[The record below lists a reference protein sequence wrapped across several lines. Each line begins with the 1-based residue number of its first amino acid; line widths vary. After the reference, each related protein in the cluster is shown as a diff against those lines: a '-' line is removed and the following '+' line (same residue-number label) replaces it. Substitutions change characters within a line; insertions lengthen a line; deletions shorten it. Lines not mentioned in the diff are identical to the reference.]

1 MEYWEGKTQ
10 TPAFSLKRKN
20 KNLYIPYPKQLYLHY
35 AHNFCDEILYGGSAG
50 GGKTH
55 SMLWDAYIKCI
66 KYPGIRIGIFRR
78 KFPELERT
86 FIQKSKLYFDKSIGK
101 YNEKTKTWTIYTNS
115 VPSHIE
121 FCHCKNE
128 SDVYAYQSAEYDVL
142 YIDELTHWTEFMY
155 SYLITRLRSANT
167 SEMKLKPHVI
177 CATNPGGVGHGWVRK
192 RWRLYNQDVYYKIFI
207 DTDSTKVL
215 DSIGIKE
222 EPLKRIFLPA
232 RVFDNYYIVKNDPK
246 YILRLQSSPFAK
258 QLLEGDWSIFAGQ
271 AFSDFIEEKHAIQSF
286 EIPPDWKRYVSIDY
300 GYSNPFC
307 ALWHAIDPATNK
319 IYTYKEVYKTRL
331 SDIEQAE
338 LIKQI
343 NGNDKIECYIADP
356 SVFSAKGSGTSIGD
370 VWISQHLNVVKGN
383 NNRIAGWQRM
393 HDWLSMDDE
402 GKPNWYIFKDKCP
415 NLVRTLPEMVYSTE
429 NPEDID
435 TDAEDHA
442 VDSARYFLMHINP
455 PFKVNK
461 ISEDKIFAKLDPVSK
476 AEWQYVKEKIL
487 IRRED
492 NTSIANELRGMDV

>member
-1 MEYWEGKTQ
+1 M
-10 TPAFSLKRKN
+10 KRKN
-20 KNLYIPYPKQLYLHY
+20 KHLYIPYPKQLYLHY
-35 AHNFCDEILYGGSAG
+35 AHYYCDEILYGGSAG
-50 GGKTH
+50 GGKTYA
-55 SMLWDAYIKCI
+55 MLWDAYIKCI
-66 KYPGIRIGIFRR
+66 KYPGIRVGIFRR

-86 FIQKSKLYFDKSIGK
+86 FIQKSKLYFDKSMGK
-101 YNEKTKTWTIYTNS
+101 YNEKTRTWTIYTNS

-128 SDVYAYQSAEYDVL
+128 SDVFTYQSAEYDVL

-155 SYLITRLRSANT
+155 TYLITRLRSANT
-167 SEMKLKPHVI
+167 NELQLKPHVI

-192 RWRLYNQDVYYKIFI
+192 RWRLYNSDVYYKIFI
-207 DTDSTKVL
+207 DEESTKVL

-258 QLLEGDWSIFAGQ
+258 QLLEGDWSVFAGQ
-271 AFSDFIEEKHAIQSF
+271 AFSDFIEEKHTIQSF
-286 EIPPDWKRYVSIDY
+286 EIPSDWKRYVSIDY

-307 ALWHAIDPATNK
+307 ALWHAIDPSTGK
-319 IYTYKEVYKTRL
+319 VYTYREVYKTRL

-338 LIKQI
+338 LIKQLSA
-343 NGNDKIECYIADP
+343 NEKIECYIADP
-356 SVFSAKGSGTSIGD
+356 SVFSARGSGSSIAD

-383 NNRIAGWQRM
+383 NNRIAGWQRI

-402 GKPNWYIFKDKCP
+402 GKPNWFIFRDKCP
-415 NLVRTLPEMVYSTE
+415 NLVRTLPEMVYSME

-435 TDAEDHA
+435 TDGEDHA
-442 VDSARYFLMHINP
+442 VDSARYFFMHIQP
-455 PFKVNK
+455 PKRINKVD
-461 ISEDKIFAKLDPVSK
+461 EEKIFAKLDPVSK
-476 AEWQYVKEKIL
+476 AEWEYVKEKIF
-487 IRRED
+487 IRRNDEF
-492 NTSIANELRGMDV
+492 SIANELRGMDV